1 MYDKKRLVKSVVTGL
16 LCGIFTSVALM
27 CIFAAVMTKGG
38 LLPAEL
44 LDYIM
49 AGCLGA
55 GALTGGFIS
64 AKINKGAGLI
74 AGTAAGAAMLA
85 ALTLTS
91 AIKGEADFSSLFF
104 IKLAAAVLGGSLGG
118 ALAVREKKQKI

>member
-1 MYDKKRLVKSVVTGL
+1 MSDKKRFVKSVITGL
-16 LCGIFTSVALM
+16 LCGILTSTALM
-27 CIFAAVMTKGG
+27 CVFAAVMSKGG
-38 LLPAEL
+38 LLPADI

-49 AGCLGA
+49 AGCFGA

-64 AKINKGAGLI
+64 AKINNGAGLI
-74 AGTAAGAAMLA
+74 AGAAAGTAMLA

-91 AIKGEADFSSLFF
+91 AIKGEADFSTLFF

-118 ALAVREKKQKI
+118 ALAVREKKQKL